1 MTPIQKL
8 IETEIEKLEMAM
20 NVLSFSHEQVLH
32 FSNVSTLTNEP
43 LVLVE
48 AYTSRFSRL
57 ADIFLQSTL
66 KTIDEADLENEGS
79 VRDRINRA
87 EKKGII
93 QSATI
98 QITIRNL
105 RNKIAHE
112 YVFANLQSIFE
123 KTKTFTP
130 MLIYDVKMGIEY
142 LKRYLNT

>member
-98 QITIRNL
+98 KITIRNL
-105 RNKIAHE
+105 RNKMADE
-112 YVFANLQSIFE
+112 FVFANLQSIFE

-130 MLIYDVKMGIEY
+130 MLMYDVKMGIDI
-142 LKRYLNT
+142 